1 MCAHSTAMSFLSS
14 PNTDATVL
22 GLTTTA
28 LAVRA
33 FAPSTDYVTGPAV
46 AAGLAGGCY
55 LLASAWRHAVD
66 SRTTDET
73 TARETSVKAARGEIL
88 DALIEAGLSQRD
100 AASTFDAIKARLAIV
115 AAS

>member
-1 MCAHSTAMSFLSS
+1 MPFSS
-14 PNTDATVL
+14 KVDATAL

-33 FAPSTDYVTGPAV
+33 LAPSTADYVTGPAI
-46 AAGLAGGCY
+46 AAGLAGGCW
-55 LLASAWRHAVD
+55 LIASAWRHAVD
-66 SRTTDET
+66 SRTADET

-88 DALIEAGLSQRD
+88 DALVEAGLSQRD
-100 AASTFDAIKARLAIV
+100 AALTFDLIKARLAIV

>member
-1 MCAHSTAMSFLSS
+1 MPFSS
-14 PNTDATVL
+14 KVDATAL

-33 FAPSTDYVTGPAV
+33 LAPSTDSVTGPAI
-46 AAGLAGGCY
+46 AAGLAGGCW
-55 LLASAWRHAVD
+55 LIASAWRHAVD
-66 SRTTDET
+66 SRTADET

-88 DALIEAGLSQRD
+88 DALVEAGLSQRD
-100 AASTFDAIKARLAIV
+100 AALTFDLIKARLAIV